1 MCAILSTIYKKMMHV
16 DDEKQKKSTKKLL
29 IELTSQ
35 YFVVCAPEKGNT
47 TSIKTQSPSCKIL
60 IKKHMSADQVEKKSN
75 GLNESVQKDPGQ
87 GTST

>member
-1 MCAILSTIYKKMMHV
+1 
-16 DDEKQKKSTKKLL
+16 
-29 IELTSQ
+29 
-35 YFVVCAPEKGNT
+35 VVCAPEKGNT

-60 IKKHMSADQVEKKSN
+60 IKKYMSADQVEKKSN